1 MKYHKSLLSFFMM
14 LLVISPLF
22 MTTFVQA
29 ERGVVADIIE
39 SLGGF
44 GGEGLGS
51 IATIFDQMSKLSQT
65 LNNKGV
71 IEDINF
77 FIRSLFST
85 FRDTA
90 KGLADKPRGE
100 TVTAASLRKFLN
112 QYEVT
117 LFKSLKSRP
126 GFPSALMAHLQSA
139 APEVM
144 DGISE
149 LYDSVHTSLGFG
161 LTNGMLIQ
169 IGDLLKHVERNE
181 YVDAST
187 FSSIASV
194 PEEIMSNL
202 ENLAKTFLTDDQL
215 QMVSMMIKM
224 YANSHKRRDEL

>member
-1 MKYHKSLLSFFMM
+1 MSA
-14 LLVISPLF
+14 
-22 MTTFVQA
+22 FVQA

-44 GGEGLGS
+44 GGEGLGN
-51 IATIFDQMSKLSQT
+51 IASIFDQMSKLSQT

-90 KGLADKPRGE
+90 KTLADKPRGE
-100 TVTAASLRKFLN
+100 AVTAASLRKFLS

-126 GFPSALMAHLQSA
+126 GFPAALMSHLQSA
-139 APEVM
+139 APDVL
-144 DGISE
+144 DAVTE
-149 LYDSVHTSLGFG
+149 LYDSVHSSLGFG
-161 LTNGMLIQ
+161 LTNGMVIQ
-169 IGDLLKHVERNE
+169 LGDLLKLVERGE

-202 ENLAKTFLTDDQL
+202 ENLAKTFLTEDQL
-215 QMVSMMIKM
+215 QMVSMMVKM
-224 YANSHKRRDEL
+224 YAGSRKRHDEL